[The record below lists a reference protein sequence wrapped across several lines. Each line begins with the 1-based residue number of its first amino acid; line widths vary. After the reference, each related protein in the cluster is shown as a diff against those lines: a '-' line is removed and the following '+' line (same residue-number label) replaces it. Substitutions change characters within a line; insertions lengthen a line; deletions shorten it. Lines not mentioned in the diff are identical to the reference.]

1 MSPQF
6 FERLAVELLLAM
18 GYGGS
23 LKDVGKAIGQ
33 TGDGGIDAIIKEDKL
48 GLDLIY
54 IQAKRWD
61 GVVGRPEIHKF
72 VCALAGKRANKRSFY
87 YYVLL
92 YLRMLQSTWRRPQK
106 SPLMWG
112 LLWQSCST
120 PLDKPNGICISI
132 GPFRARLNSRSP
144 VFC

>member
-6 FERLAVELLLAM
+6 FERLVVELLLAM

-33 TGDGGIDAIIKEDKL
+33 TGDGGIDGIIKEDKL
-48 GLDLIY
+48 GLDVIY

-92 YLRMLQSTWRRPQK
+92 YQGCCRVRGVALR
-106 SPLMWG
+106 SPPLTWG
-112 LLWQSCST
+112 LLWQSCSNT
-120 PLDKPNGICISI
+120 T
-132 GPFRARLNSRSP
+132 RQA
-144 VFC
+144 

>member
-6 FERLAVELLLAM
+6 FERLVVELLLAM

-33 TGDGGIDAIIKEDKL
+33 TGDGGMDGIIKEDKL
-48 GLDLIY
+48 GLDVIY

-72 VCALAGKRANKRSFY
+72 VCALAGKRANKRSFITTSCFTKDAAE
-87 YYVLL
+87 YVA
-92 YLRMLQSTWRRPQK
+92 
-106 SPLMWG
+106 SP
-112 LLWQSCST
+112 SEVH
-120 PLDKPNGICISI
+120 P
-132 GPFRARLNSRSP
+132 
-144 VFC
+144 